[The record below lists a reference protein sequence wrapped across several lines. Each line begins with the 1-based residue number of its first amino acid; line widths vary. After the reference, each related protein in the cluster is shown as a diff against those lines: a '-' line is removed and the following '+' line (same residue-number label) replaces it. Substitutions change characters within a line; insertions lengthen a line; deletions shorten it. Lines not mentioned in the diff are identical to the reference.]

1 MISHTSQE
9 PDTEYTQAVE
19 SERAAWH
26 ELQCQ
31 PLGNAR
37 RAQAWCRWSEAISR
51 TNAAWRRLSSVQR
64 SCDRAAG
71 HAQPHGPAC

>member
-19 SERAAWH
+19 TERAAWH
-26 ELQCQ
+26 ELQSQ
-31 PLGNAR
+31 PVGSAR
-37 RAQAWCRWSEAISR
+37 RAQAWSRWSEAISL
-51 TNAAWRRLSSVQR
+51 TNAAWRRLNSVQR
-64 SCDRAAG
+64 PIDRAAG